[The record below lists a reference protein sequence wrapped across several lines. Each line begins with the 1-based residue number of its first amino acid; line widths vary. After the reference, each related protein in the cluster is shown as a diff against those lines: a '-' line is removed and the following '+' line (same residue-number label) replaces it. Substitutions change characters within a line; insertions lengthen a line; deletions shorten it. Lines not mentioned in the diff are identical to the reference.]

1 MTPPTSN
8 PYFLRVH
15 GIGPLR
21 RKGMVAAW
29 APFALQF
36 APHAIAEGLRPAPP
50 LSATLLDGR
59 TFTLHQV
66 AGKVLIVNF
75 WATWC
80 APCREEMPA
89 LEAFRSKHRGRGIE
103 VLAISMDEPRN
114 LAAVR
119 NTLQTYGFEAA
130 LSAQASYEGYGRVW
144 RLPTT
149 FVIDREGRLRADLM
163 MGAAP
168 IDLTWLERHVTPL
181 LGG

>member
-1 MTPPTSN
+1 MTPPSSI
-8 PYFLRVH
+8 PSFLPVL
-15 GIGPLR
+15 GMGPLR
-21 RKGMVAAW
+21 RKGIVAAL
-29 APFALQF
+29 ALLALQLT
-36 APHAIAEGLRPAPP
+36 PHAIAEALRPAPP

-59 TFTLHQV
+59 SFTLHQV

-119 NTLQTYGFEAA
+119 NTLQAYGFEAA
-130 LSAQASYEGYGRVW
+130 LSAQTSYEGYGRIW

-149 FVIDREGRLRADLM
+149 FVVDREGRLRADLT